1 MGFTAAELDAI
12 TVSARVASM
21 AILGG
26 LPFAVALGRYLS
38 RSHGPVASLLNVIVM
53 LPLALP
59 PVVSGFFLLVLFGRK
74 GPIGGFLA
82 DRFGV
87 HIVFTWLGAALAA
100 AVIAFP
106 FMVRAA
112 RLGFE
117 TIDPRLELAA
127 RSLGAGRVGTFVTV
141 SLPLASRGIFAGLV
155 LGFAKALGEFGATII
170 IAANIPGQTQTI
182 PLLLFNYTN
191 QPGGLAESWRLV
203 AVSVALAAG
212 AVVASEWLERRG
224 RRHVRT
230 HV

>member
-12 TVSARVASM
+12 AVSARVASV
-21 AILGG
+21 AVLGG
-26 LPFAVALGRYLS
+26 LPFAIALGRYLS
-38 RSHGPVASLLNVIVM
+38 RTRGGAVWLLEVLVM

-59 PVVSGFFLLVLFGRK
+59 PIVSGFFLLVLFGRS
-74 GPIGGFLA
+74 GPIGGFLE
-82 DRFGV
+82 RSFGV
-87 HIVFTWLGAALAA
+87 HIAFSWIGAALAA

-112 RLGFE
+112 KLGFE
-117 TIDPRLELAA
+117 AIDPRLELAA
-127 RSLGAGRVGTFVTV
+127 RSLGAGRLSVFATV

-182 PLLLFNYTN
+182 PLLLFNHTN

-203 AVSVALAAG
+203 SVSVALAAG
-212 AVVASEWLERRG
+212 AVFVSEWLERRG
-224 RRHVRT
+224 RRRVRT
-230 HV
+230 DV